1 MILLSD
7 LSAAC
12 RASAEAAD
20 EDDKEAWRAAGA
32 WQEAREQSA
41 CVRVCV
47 RRALH
52 TRKESEDAER
62 A

>member
-41 CVRVCV
+41 CVR
-47 RRALH
+47 RALH